1 MKKSRY
7 SETQI
12 VKILRKV
19 ETVHISEHSDQS
31 FPPSVSIV
39 VALEFNSVWR

>member
-12 VKILRKV
+12 VKILQEV
-19 ETVHISEHSDQS
+19 EVGLKMYGRSR
-31 FPPSVSIV
+31 SIV
-39 VALEFNSVWR
+39 LTGNAEFGENCI